1 MGLVICVLP
10 SLAGDSAA
18 QQKLRTA
25 TIKISHDNSK
35 NRVNWWQD
43 IKEIAEKYKRQ
54 KFYLSILRDI
64 GTEKWRAVTSGNTQ
78 I

>member
-35 NRVNWWQD
+35 NRVN
-43 IKEIAEKYKRQ
+43 
-54 KFYLSILRDI
+54 
-64 GTEKWRAVTSGNTQ
+64 
-78 I
+78 